1 MGAFSLMNMVEFG
14 KSIPNS
20 STSGKYNFIKT
31 SNKSNNGDGIPNPR
45 WMNECLPTF
54 FSPCIYHKFT
64 DVISQIHRCNI
75 ANLMINRFNFSQKLP
90 DLLSES
96 GHSFVQFLLPTYS
109 VH

>member
-45 WMNECLPTF
+45 WMNE
-54 FSPCIYHKFT
+54 
-64 DVISQIHRCNI
+64 
-75 ANLMINRFNFSQKLP
+75 
-90 DLLSES
+90 
-96 GHSFVQFLLPTYS
+96 
-109 VH
+109 